1 VDTDQGTIIE
11 DEEQAQEPKRRGRG
25 CLPWA
30 ILLGIIV
37 LGGLATA
44 PLIGQIVLRTETP
57 LPGEEFITDLGL
69 RMLAVPAEFQD
80 RKMPGGT
87 DPALVA
93 ERAARGKEMFA
104 VECAFCHGNEGRGD
118 APLGIG
124 MYPNAA
130 NLHRDRTQTKTD
142 GMLFWEIAHGIN
154 LTGMPAFGENFPG
167 GFHKDEEIWD
177 LVAFVRTLKSP

>member
-1 VDTDQGTIIE
+1 MDTDQAMTIE
-11 DEEQAQEPKRRGRG
+11 DEEQAEEPKKRGRG

-30 ILLGIIV
+30 IILGILV

-44 PLIGQIVLRTETP
+44 PLIGMTIFRTETP

-87 DPALVA
+87 DPAIR
-93 ERAARGKEMFA
+93 EQRAARGAEMFA
-104 VECAFCHGNEGRGD
+104 VECAFCHGNEARGD

-124 MYPNAA
+124 MYPPAA
-130 NLHRDRTQTKTD
+130 DLHRDRTQTKSE
-142 GMLFWEIAHGIN
+142 GQLFWLIAHGIN
-154 LTGMPAFGENFPG
+154 LTGMPAFGQNYPG
-167 GFHKDEEIWD
+167 GFHTDEEIWD
-177 LVAFVRTLKSP
+177 LVAFVQSLNTP